1 MQTNKQKATTVHG
14 PSLVNNLKEGTHLGT
29 EPFVFFET
37 SLHLN
42 LIVGKAASSLIR
54 FVISETE
61 KEDMKNGIPQSQSY
75 LHITCF
81 RKQTFLL
88 FIIFFSICITV
99 TCSENE
105 QKFKCKSITS
115 DQVASKLDFILPSQS
130 YL

>member
-1 MQTNKQKATTVHG
+1 MVVPQGAKSKKPKTKQIKIPENKQASMQTNKQKATTVHG

-42 LIVGKAASSLIR
+42 LVVGKAASSLIR

-75 LHITCF
+75 LHIHLF
-81 RKQTFLL
+81 RETDISSLHYFFL
-88 FIIFFSICITV
+88 V
-99 TCSENE
+99 Y
-105 QKFKCKSITS
+105 
-115 DQVASKLDFILPSQS
+115 A
-130 YL
+130 